1 MIRSKDC
8 EDWLEKKNTENES
21 QMATFTKLTDV
32 CAKIIKKFTPAKSS
46 DPNKKKAA
54 KK

>member
-1 MIRSKDC
+1 
-8 EDWLEKKNTENES
+8 
-21 QMATFTKLTDV
+21 V

-54 KK
+54 KKWNRINL